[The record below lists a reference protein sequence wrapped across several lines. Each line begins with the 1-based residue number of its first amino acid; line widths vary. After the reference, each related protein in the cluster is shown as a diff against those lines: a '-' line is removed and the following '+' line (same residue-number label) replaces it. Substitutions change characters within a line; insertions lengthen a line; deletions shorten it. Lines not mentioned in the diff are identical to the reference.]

1 MELFAPI
8 LGMTMIVAGLILLVV
23 GVSWLLYLLWQSG
36 KTPAAQ
42 PDASLSPDSGLE
54 LEGVQS

>member
-36 KTPAAQ
+36 KAPVDQSNTN
-42 PDASLSPDSGLE
+42 LSPDNS

>member
-36 KTPAAQ
+36 NKSPAAQ
-42 PDASLSPDSGLE
+42 PDANLSPDNS